1 MWPWSLDE
9 SQQTLVIAILGF
21 IGAFLLTHY
30 LFSFRSRPTVISGSN
45 SYDEL
50 IESLLSQYSGK
61 FAAITKIIESINLR
75 LELLERALS
84 LEQRKLEPKSEMGI
98 SKSVYKSSN
107 LSLLPNVNPDDR
119 DDRIHDASD
128 IDLKSDITK
137 SYHQLHDIHDGDEH
151 NNDIDDTAN
160 MTRFVLRLLTERPM
174 NTIEIQSKISR
185 TREHTSR
192 FMKRLFL
199 EGLVSRE
206 TNTKPFVYMLTDE
219 GHKQLKVF
227 RSDV

>member
-1 MWPWSLDE
+1 MWPWPLDE

-30 LFSFRSRPTVISGSN
+30 LFSFRSRATVISGSN

-75 LELLERALS
+75 LEILERALS
-84 LEQRKLEPKSEMGI
+84 LEQEKLERKSEMET

-107 LSLLPNVNPDDR
+107 LSLLPDVNPDDR

-128 IDLKSDITK
+128 MDLKSDITK
-137 SYHQLHDIHDGDEH
+137 SYHQLHDIHNGDEH
-151 NNDIDDTAN
+151 NNDIDDAAN
-160 MTRFVLRLLTERPM
+160 MTRLVLRLLTERPM